1 MTRKELER
9 AIKAQNPELTK
20 SEILQLIDDAN
31 ADFHDRMESEL
42 SVDEAM
48 EGFCADWFGLEQ
60 MYLEYF
66 TTEWER

>member
-20 SEILQLIDDAN
+20 SQILQLIETAN
-31 ADFHDRMESEL
+31 DDFHDRMESEL

-48 EGFCADWFGLEQ
+48 EGFCDDWFGLEPK
-60 MYLEYF
+60 YLEYF
-66 TTEWER
+66 AVEWER